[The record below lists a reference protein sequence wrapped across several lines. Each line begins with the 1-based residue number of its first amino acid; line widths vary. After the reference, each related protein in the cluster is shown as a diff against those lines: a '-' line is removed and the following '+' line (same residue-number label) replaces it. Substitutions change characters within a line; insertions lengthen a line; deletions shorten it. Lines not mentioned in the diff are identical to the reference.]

1 MTQPPERPT
10 DSGEAGTAS
19 DAGSDTGADTA
30 SGGNPPR
37 RRRTGLVVGLSLGLV
52 LLLLCCGVLG
62 GCVAFGYGV
71 FAGPRQALDDF
82 LTVAEDRDY
91 AQAHDRLCENLRG
104 RVSED
109 TVRRWLERD
118 GPLVDHELT
127 GGWVQM
133 PGDRSVAE
141 VSVELTFDEGDV
153 RTDNV
158 PLVREGEEWKVCG
171 EVG

>member
-1 MTQPPERPT
+1 MSVPERRSESGKNGT
-10 DSGEAGTAS
+10 DEP
-19 DAGSDTGADTA
+19 A
-30 SGGNPPR
+30 SGGRPPR
-37 RRRTGLVVGLSLGLV
+37 RRRTALVVGLSLSV
-52 LLLLCCGVLG
+52 ALLLLCCGVLG

-82 LTVAEDRDY
+82 LTVAEDGDY
-91 AQAHDRLCENLRG
+91 SQAHDRLCDNLRG

-109 TVRRWLERD
+109 TVRRWLDRD

-141 VSVELTFDEGDV
+141 VTVELTFDDGEV